1 MGVDC
6 WNKLTIRGPIDMLN
20 ELEQTKLRLEDLS
33 GELADINSDYFGD
46 TNVEIQRITDRCLVA
61 TYESRNGSFLDFLNL
76 LLLKYWKCWMK
87 NEMIA
92 EDGKA
97 QVWIASILDGLVS
110 AQTVEWQELSMEEA
124 EHRDDFCMGWPES

>member
-33 GELADINSDYFGD
+33 GDLAFINTTYFGD
-46 TNVEIQRITDRCLVA
+46 EHVEIQMRTDRCLIVS
-61 TYESRNGSFLDFLNL
+61 YLSRNGSFIKFLDQ

-87 NEMIA
+87 NEMIG

-110 AQTVEWQELSMEEA
+110 SQIVEWQELSMEEA
-124 EHRDDFCMGWPES
+124 EHRDDFCVGWPE

>member
-33 GELADINSDYFGD
+33 GVLDFINTTYFGVE
-46 TNVEIQRITDRCLVA
+46 NVEVQMRTDRCLTVS
-61 TYESRNGSFLDFLNL
+61 YRSRNGSFLDFLNL

-87 NEMIA
+87 NEMIG

-110 AQTVEWQELSMEEA
+110 SQTVEWQELSLEEA
-124 EHRDDFCMGWPES
+124 EHRDDFCVGWPE

>member
-33 GELADINSDYFGD
+33 GVLDFINTTYFGVE
-46 TNVEIQRITDRCLVA
+46 NVEVQCRTDRCLTVS
-61 TYESRNGSFLDFLNL
+61 YRSRNGSFLDFLNL

-87 NEMIA
+87 NEMIG
-92 EDGKA
+92 EDGRA
-97 QVWIASILDGLVS
+97 QVWVASILDGLVS
-110 AQTVEWQELSMEEA
+110 SQTVEWQELSMEEV
-124 EHRDDFCMGWPES
+124 EHRDDFCMGWPE

>member
-1 MGVDC
+1 
-6 WNKLTIRGPIDMLN
+6 MLN

-33 GELADINSDYFGD
+33 GDLAFINTTYFGD
-46 TNVEIQRITDRCLVA
+46 EHVEIQMRTDRCLIVS
-61 TYESRNGSFLDFLNL
+61 YLSRNGSFIKFLDQ

-87 NEMIA
+87 NEMIG

-110 AQTVEWQELSMEEA
+110 SQIVEWQELSMEEA
-124 EHRDDFCMGWPES
+124 EHRDDFCVGWPE

>member
-6 WNKLTIRGPIDMLN
+6 WNKLTIRGPIDMLD

-33 GELADINSDYFGD
+33 GDLVFINTEYFGD
-46 TNVEIQRITDRCLVA
+46 EHVEIQMRTDRCLIVS
-61 TYESRNGSFLDFLNL
+61 YLSRNGSFVEFLNL

-87 NEMIA
+87 NEMIG

-97 QVWIASILDGLVS
+97 QVWVASILDGLVS
-110 AQTVEWQELSMEEA
+110 SQIVEWQELSMEEA
-124 EHRDDFCMGWPES
+124 EHRDDFCVGWPE

>member
-6 WNKLTIRGPIDMLN
+6 WNKLTIRGPIDMLD

-33 GELADINSDYFGD
+33 GDLAFINTTYFGD
-46 TNVEIQRITDRCLVA
+46 EHVEIQSRTERCLVVS
-61 TYESRNGSFLDFLNL
+61 YLSRNGSFIKFLDQLI
-76 LLLKYWKCWMK
+76 LKYWKCWMK
-87 NEMIA
+87 NEMIG

-110 AQTVEWQELSMEEA
+110 SQTVEWQELSMEEA
-124 EHRDDFCMGWPES
+124 EHRDDFCMGWPE

>member
-6 WNKLTIRGPIDMLN
+6 WNKLTIRGPIDMLD

-33 GELADINSDYFGD
+33 GDLVFINTEYFGD
-46 TNVEIQRITDRCLVA
+46 EHVEIQCRTERCLTVS
-61 TYESRNGSFLDFLNL
+61 YMSRNGSFIKFLDQ

-87 NEMIA
+87 NEMIG
-92 EDGKA
+92 EDGRA

-110 AQTVEWQELSMEEA
+110 SQTVEWQELSMEEA
-124 EHRDDFCMGWPES
+124 EHRDDFCMGWPE